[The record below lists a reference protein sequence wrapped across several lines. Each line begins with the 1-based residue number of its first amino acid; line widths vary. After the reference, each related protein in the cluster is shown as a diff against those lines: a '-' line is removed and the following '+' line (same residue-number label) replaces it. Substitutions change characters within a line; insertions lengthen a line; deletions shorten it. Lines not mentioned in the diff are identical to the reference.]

1 MTALAFT
8 VPGKPA
14 PQGSKS
20 YYRGRMVES
29 SAALKPWRD
38 KVAAHGRQAAGP
50 GWQRLEGPVRVSV
63 IFTFTRPASHYTR
76 GKQPVLKPGAPALP
90 VTEADTDKLSRA
102 ILDALTAAGIYLD
115 DRQVTTLI
123 AMKFYGEQPSCM
135 IRVDP
140 VAEHAAALEAI
151 GLALALEAGPS

>member
-38 KVAAHGRQAAGP
+38 SVTAHAMREAGP
-50 GWQRLEGPVRVSV
+50 RWQRLEGPVRVSL
-63 IFTFTRPASHYTR
+63 IFTFTRPGHHYSR
-76 GKQPVLKPGAPALP
+76 GRARTLLDRAPALP

-102 ILDALTAAGIYLD
+102 ILDALTAARIYAD

-140 VAEHAAALEAI
+140 VAEHALALEAI
-151 GLALALEAGPS
+151 GFALALEAGPS